1 MQNYIQKKILQ
12 LQFQTLTPIQKEV
25 FSQFEKPGN
34 LVGIAPTGTGK
45 THAYLLP
52 ILSKID
58 FQKPF
63 TQAIILVPTNDLVFQ
78 VWEMF
83 KQIEKTNFTKILYG
97 GMDKQKAIATFEKK
111 QPPLIIATPDKLL
124 EYAFKI
130 KKINLKYVSYLVL
143 DEADMMFDEVFLTSL
158 DPLIS
163 HLKAKILLFS
173 ATITEQLKPFINC
186 YFGKSTF
193 IDVYNQSNLNRTF
206 YLLETTTSRMQ
217 TLIHLTKVLNP
228 YLALVFVNEKKE
240 QELVFQTLQNDS
252 LKLLNY
258 NSDLSVKQRKHSLK
272 AIHKLKYQYVIAS
285 DLAARGIDFDASC
298 VIHYNLPSHLEFFF
312 HRSGRTSRMGKKGEI
327 IVLYDPQDIK
337 QKDKINKLIQLG
349 ITFHQA
355 SLSKDGFIRT
365 QNSKTITTTKTDKTN
380 KNNKNTKKNQKNQK
394 NQNNQT
400 NQKKITT
407 NLAKL
412 AKNNFSNK
420 TNLPKNPNF
429 LKKENNKDSTL
440 ETPNKTQNTI
450 QETNNNKK
458 TKSKKVKPNYKKK
471 NQKENQS
478 PKSKSTFLQ
487 TKFKSKAKYKSQKP

>member
-58 FQKPF
+58 FQKTF

-83 KQIEKTNFTKILYG
+83 KQIEKTNFTKILYR
-97 GMDKQKAIATFEKK
+97 GMDKQKAITTFEKK

-124 EYAFKI
+124 EYAFKL

-143 DEADMMFDEVFLTSL
+143 DEADMMFDELFLNSL

-173 ATITEQLKPFINC
+173 ATFNEQLKPFINR

-206 YLLETTTSRMQ
+206 YLLETTTSKIQ

-228 YLALVFVNEKKE
+228 YLALIFVNEKKE

-258 NSDLSVKQRKHSLK
+258 NSDLSVKQRKKSLK

-327 IVLYDPQDIK
+327 IVLYDPQEIK
-337 QKDKINKLIQLG
+337 EKEKINKLIQLG
-349 ITFHQA
+349 ITFHKS
-355 SLSKDGFIRT
+355 SLSKGGFIRN
-365 QNSKTITTTKTDKTN
+365 QNSKIVTITKAYKPNKKN
-380 KNNKNTKKNQKNQK
+380 KNIT
-394 NQNNQT
+394 NNQT
-400 NQKKITT
+400 NQKK
-407 NLAKL
+407 
-412 AKNNFSNK
+412 NFKQNK
-420 TNLPKNPNF
+420 FT
-429 LKKENNKDSTL
+429 KDSNL
-440 ETPNKTQNTI
+440 EAPNETQKKA
-450 QETNNNKK
+450 QEKNNNNKK
-458 TKSKKVKPNYKKK
+458 NKSKQVKPNYKKRIK
-471 NQKENQS
+471 KKTKPQK
-478 PKSKSTFLQ
+478 
-487 TKFKSKAKYKSQKP
+487 QKHFFSNKI

>member
-1 MQNYIQKKILQ
+1 MQNYIKKKILQ

-124 EYAFKI
+124 EYAFKL

-158 DPLIS
+158 DPLIN

-173 ATITEQLKPFINC
+173 ATITEQLKPFINR

-193 IDVYNQSNLNRTF
+193 IDVYKQSNLNRTF

-258 NSDLSVKQRKHSLK
+258 NSALSVKQRKQSLK

-355 SLSKDGFIRT
+355 SLNKDGFIRT
-365 QNSKTITTTKTDKTN
+365 QNYKTITTTKTDKPN
-380 KNNKNTKKNQKNQK
+380 KNNKNTKNIQK

-400 NQKKITT
+400 NQKNNYNQSSQSSQKQFFKQNKFTKES
-407 NLAKL
+407 KL
-412 AKNNFSNK
+412 
-420 TNLPKNPNF
+420 P
-429 LKKENNKDSTL
+429 KKENNKDYTL
-440 ETPNKTQNTI
+440 ETPNKTQNTV

-458 TKSKKVKPNYKKK
+458 TKSKQVKPNYKKK

-487 TKFKSKAKYKSQKP
+487 TKFKPKAKYKSQKPSKK